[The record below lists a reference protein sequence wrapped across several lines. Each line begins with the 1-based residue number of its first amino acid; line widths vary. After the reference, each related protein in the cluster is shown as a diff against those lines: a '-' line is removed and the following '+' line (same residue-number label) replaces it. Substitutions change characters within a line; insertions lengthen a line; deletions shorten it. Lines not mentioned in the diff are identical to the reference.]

1 MTMSALRDQVHPT
14 RFRDLAVTIDFH
26 CHSACTFCIVQEGM
40 NNYRGVPFERFVRIV
55 DENLRSRKYDR
66 VIFTGG
72 EVTLEK
78 SLPQFVSHARDSGA
92 FRHVRLQT
100 NGRKL
105 ADPEFTRMLVD
116 AGIDEFFVSLHG
128 DCADLH
134 DRITQ
139 RPGSFDELLLGLQN
153 LATHPVRR
161 ITNTVV
167 HRTNIGAYDG
177 IVGIAHAHGVSEME
191 FWNYLPM
198 EDHADERNLIAPLGE
213 MMPSLRRALDRCAA
227 LGIRSV
233 TKYVPRCLL
242 GTYGATLDN
251 SQPDTIIVESF
262 WNEFPRFACL
272 YEAECEHSEQCL
284 GLSHDYVRKFGWEEE
299 TLVPEA
305 RTRPWMP
312 RTQGV
317 DGRPDETASESA
329 STPHRHP
336 AWEALL
342 DGLPSDAGRLVR
354 TQLNRNQARYTLALG
369 RGGATVELVLAARDD
384 SVRALAH
391 TASFNI
397 FYTQLNGS
405 YERADMERLIRIA
418 CERIAARD
426 DGSLSL
432 DSRKGLVQLPR
443 KRSNERPDVV

>member
-1 MTMSALRDQVHPT
+1 MDGLRDQVHPT
-14 RFRDLAVTIDFH
+14 RFRDLAVTVDFH

-40 NNYRGVPFERFVRIV
+40 NNYRGVPFERFVGIV
-55 DENLRSRKYDR
+55 EENQRSHKYDR
-66 VIFTGG
+66 VVFTGG

-78 SLPQFVSHARDSGA
+78 SLFQFVEHARKSGA

-105 ADPEFTRMLVD
+105 ADPAFTKSLVD

-128 DCADLH
+128 DSADLH

-139 RPGSFDELLLGLQN
+139 REGSFDELVRGLAN
-153 LATHPVRR
+153 LATQPVRR

-167 HRTNIGAYDG
+167 HRTNARAFEG
-177 IVGIAHAHGVSEME
+177 IVGIAHTYGVSEME

-198 EDHADERNLIAPLGE
+198 EDHADERNLIAPLSE
-213 MMPSLRRALDRCAA
+213 AMPSLRRALDRCSA

-242 GTYGATLDN
+242 GPHGGTLDN

-272 YEAECEHSEQCL
+272 YEAVCEHSDECL
-284 GLSHDYVRKFGWEEE
+284 GLAHDYIRKFGWEET
-299 TLVPEA
+299 TLVPTP
-305 RTRPWMP
+305 RTRPWVP
-312 RTQGV
+312 RAHGV
-317 DGRPDETASESA
+317 DGRKDETPIESA
-329 STPHRHP
+329 SASGGHP

-342 DGLPSDAGRLVR
+342 DGLPRDLGHLVR
-354 TQLNRNQARYTLALG
+354 VQLNRNQARYTLALS
-369 RGGATVELVLAARDD
+369 RGGGTVELVLVARDD
-384 SVRALAH
+384 AAPALAR
-391 TASFNI
+391 TASFNL
-397 FYTQLNGS
+397 FYTQMNGS
-405 YERADMERLIRIA
+405 YDKAEMERLLQQA

-432 DSRKGLVQLPR
+432 DSRKGLVQLAR
-443 KRSNERPDVV
+443 KGHERPAVE

>member
-1 MTMSALRDQVHPT
+1 MTVSALRDQVHPT
-14 RFRDLAVTIDFH
+14 RFRDLAVTVDFH
-26 CHSACTFCIVQEGM
+26 CNSACTFCIVQEGM
-40 NNYRGVPFERFVRIV
+40 NNYRGVPFERFARIV
-55 DENLRSRKYDR
+55 EENLRSHKYDR

-78 SLPQFVSHARDSGA
+78 SLLQFVTHARDSGA

-105 ADPEFTRMLVD
+105 ADADYTRSLVD

-128 DCADLH
+128 DTPSLH
-134 DRITQ
+134 DAITQ
-139 RPGSFDELLLGLQN
+139 RPGSFDELIGGFEN
-153 LATHPVRR
+153 LAKHPVRR

-167 HRTNIGAYDG
+167 HHTNIGAYEG
-177 IVGIAHAHGVSEME
+177 IVAVAHAHGVSEME

-213 MMPSLRRALDRCAA
+213 AMPTLRSALDRCTA

-242 GTYGATLDN
+242 GEHGETLDN

-262 WNEFPRFACL
+262 WDEFPRFACL
-272 YEAECEHSEQCL
+272 YEALCEHSDECL
-284 GLSHDYVRKFGWEEE
+284 GLAHDYVRKFGWEENI
-299 TLVPEA
+299 LVPTPRTKPWTP
-305 RTRPWMP
+305 RTRA
-312 RTQGV
+312 V
-317 DGRPDETASESA
+317 EGRPDETPSESA
-329 STPHRHP
+329 AGGHGHP

-342 DGLPSDAGRLVR
+342 EGLPAQVGRLIRV
-354 TQLNRNQARYTLALG
+354 QLNRNQARYTLSPANG
-369 RGGATVELVLAARDD
+369 EATVELVLAARDD
-384 SVRALAH
+384 SAPALARS
-391 TASFNI
+391 ASFNI
-397 FYTQLNGS
+397 FYTKLNGS
-405 YERADMERLIRIA
+405 YDRGDMERLLRGA
-418 CERIAARD
+418 CEQIRARD

-443 KRSNERPDVV
+443 KRNERPQVV